1 MPRHAG
7 QRRRAQRSGSPRH
20 RPVTRP
26 VEQAD
31 AASSALDTADAARVA
46 PPPTA
51 TAGPASSHDTRLS
64 SGARRLE
71 RSSSSAGSSSL
82 SEQARAEYHYVARD
96 LRNIGVLAL
105 VIGVM
110 LAAAVFLFRALG
122 IGTA

>member
-1 MPRHAG
+1 MARRAG
-7 QRRRAQRSGSPRH
+7 QRRGAQRSGSARQ

-26 VEQAD
+26 AEPAD
-31 AASSALDTADAARVA
+31 APSSALETDDPARVA
-46 PPPTA
+46 PPPIA
-51 TAGPASSHDTRLS
+51 AAASASSREARLP
-64 SGARRLE
+64 GARRLE
-71 RSSSSAGSSSL
+71 RSNSSAGSSSL
-82 SEQARAEYHYVARD
+82 SEHARAEYHYVARD